1 MGRRKTP
8 VFRDGSKKQSN
19 DDGKI
24 KAIRTW
30 DDIDHDSED
39 ECNYYYLLSLGWDI
53 SPPPKKKLI

>member
-1 MGRRKTP
+1 MGKRKTP
-8 VFRDGSKKQSN
+8 VFRDGSKKQSH

-39 ECNYYYLLSLGWDI
+39 ECNYLLRLEKI
-53 SPPPKKKLI
+53 